1 MDMKSLLDQL
11 LQSGKE
17 MAQQGQ
23 TTAEQKLGIPSE
35 GADRDA
41 VLSGLKSGAAAAG
54 VLALLLGTQAGRR
67 VTGAAVKVGGL
78 AALGGV
84 AYQMYRQ
91 WDTNNNAK
99 PASSDVHQSE
109 PAQLPAPQ
117 VPKASSEL
125 LLKAMIAAAKAD
137 GHVDAAELEKIRNQL
152 TSLELGDKASD
163 MILTELTHPLDVKS
177 LAALTNGDMTIALEV
192 YLVSA
197 AMLDANDAIEQNY
210 LEDLRIAL
218 GLPDSVKQQ
227 VSA

>member
-11 LQSGKE
+11 LQSGKD

-23 TTAEQKLGIPSE
+23 STAEQKLGIPSE
-35 GADRDA
+35 GVDRDA

-91 WDTNNNAK
+91 WNAG
-99 PASSDVHQSE
+99 ASSAATATVPTAE
-109 PAQLPAPQ
+109 PAQLSAPQ
-117 VPKASSEL
+117 SPKASIEL

-137 GHVDAAELEKIRNQL
+137 GHIDSAELEKIRTQL
-152 TSLELGDKASD
+152 GSLNLGEKASD
-163 MILTELTHPLDVKS
+163 MILEELARPLDVKA
-177 LAALTNGDMTIALEV
+177 LAALTNGDMAIALEV

-197 AMLDANDAIEQNY
+197 SMLDASDAVEQAY
-210 LEDLRIAL
+210 LEDLRVAL
-218 GLPDSVKQQ
+218 QLPDSVKQP
-227 VSA
+227 VSV